1 MTHYDF
7 IKNATIEEI
16 AEVLYE
22 YYQIG
27 TVEECQKMKMKRKM
41 EQNRWIPCSER
52 LPKVSEDTDDEDCP
66 EFNVMIEGA
75 SIATTLKYSSDGAWF
90 DDLGQ
95 VYEVIVWMPLPEPWK
110 GENDV

>member
-27 TVEECQKMKMKRKM
+27 TIDKCREMKKR
-41 EQNRWIPCSER
+41 NRE
-52 LPKVSEDTDDEDCP
+52 K
-66 EFNVMIEGA
+66 
-75 SIATTLKYSSDGAWF
+75 
-90 DDLGQ
+90 
-95 VYEVIVWMPLPEPWK
+95 
-110 GENDV
+110 